1 MYRENEDIII
11 NIKKDTG
18 LTSVSMNSKLHKEQ
32 RLSVVSQLLLDHESN
47 PFPTYIWPDGM
58 EGVTFLM

>member
-1 MYRENEDIII
+1 
-11 NIKKDTG
+11 
-18 LTSVSMNSKLHKEQ
+18 MNSKLHKEQ

-47 PFPTYIWPDGM
+47 PFPTCIWPDGM